1 LGLPAN
7 DEDRGPAISVTRRA
21 AALLAAELLA
31 GAGDIRTLTGGAG
44 GAAALL
50 ELPGDDAVQDV
61 GARLNGENLVL
72 ELDVAAG
79 LAAVE
84 VLNLDLHDL
93 AFLAFV
99 GPAVRPR
106 PSCLQQRSPRRRL
119 PRPHGRQ
126 PQPRRPLLPRPPGG
140 PGFRGGRVPG
150 PCRPGLR

>member
-1 LGLPAN
+1 MIRRPPRSTRPDTLFPYTTLFRSANAGAMGLAAT
-7 DEDRGPAISVTRRA
+7 DEDRGPAIAVTRRA

-84 VLNLDLHDL
+84 VLNLDLPDF

-99 GPAVRPR
+99 G
-106 PSCLQQRSPRRRL
+106 RRL
-119 PRPHGRQ
+119 FAPVLLFFRTETRRQ
-126 PQPRRPLLPRPPGG
+126 
-140 PGFRGGRVPG
+140 
-150 PCRPGLR
+150 

>member
-1 LGLPAN
+1 MGLAAT
-7 DEDRGPAISVTRRA
+7 DEDRGPAIAVTRRA

-99 GPAVRPR
+99 G
-106 PSCLQQRSPRRRL
+106 RRL
-119 PRPHGRQ
+119 DRKSVVSGKSVSVRVD
-126 PQPRRPLLPRPPGG
+126 L
-140 PGFRGGRVPG
+140 GGR
-150 PCRPGLR
+150 RFIKKKKESIY